1 VILGREVALW
11 AAVAKAAVAVISL
24 FVINLTVDQQGA
36 LNAVVACVLGI
47 IVAMQ
52 VKLEKALPFLVGL
65 VEAGIYLA
73 ASFGWNV
80 TPDRQTALLVLVGAI
95 VAVITRDR
103 VVAPLDEAGNR
114 R

>member
-1 VILGREVALW
+1 MILGREVALW
-11 AAVAKAAVAVISL
+11 AAVAKALVVVISL
-24 FVINLTVDQQGA
+24 FAVNLTTDQQGA
-36 LNAVVACVLGI
+36 VNAVVACVLGI
-47 IVAMQ
+47 VVAIQ
-52 VKLEKALPFLVGL
+52 VKAEKALPFVVGL

-80 TPDRQTALLVLVGAI
+80 TADRQTALLAVVGAI

-103 VVAPLDEAGNR
+103 VVAPIDEHGNR

>member
-1 VILGREVALW
+1 MILGREVALW
-11 AAVAKAAVAVISL
+11 AAVVKALVAAFSL
-24 FVINLTVDQQGA
+24 FVVELTVDQQGA

-47 IVAMQ
+47 VVAMQ
-52 VKLEKALPFLVGL
+52 VKAEKALPFLVGL

-80 TPDRQTALLVLVGAI
+80 TPDKQTALLTVVGAV
-95 VAVITRDR
+95 VAVLTRDR